1 MGLSTSGIPQGSV
14 RGPILFAIYIND
26 LPDLVV
32 SDIIMYA
39 EDKKMS
45 KELRSNEDLETVQ
58 TDLFR
63 LQDWSDKW

>member
-14 RGPILFAIYIND
+14 LGPILFAIYIND
-26 LPDLVV
+26 LPDLAV

-39 EDKKMS
+39 DDKKMS